1 MGDSATHPT
10 EPLATRP
17 GALFDFKIIRV
28 VVASPCP
35 PNASEEALG
44 QASALPAGSRLD
56 MNDLEME

>member
-28 VVASPCP
+28 VVASPC
-35 PNASEEALG
+35 S
-44 QASALPAGSRLD
+44 ASALPAGSRLD